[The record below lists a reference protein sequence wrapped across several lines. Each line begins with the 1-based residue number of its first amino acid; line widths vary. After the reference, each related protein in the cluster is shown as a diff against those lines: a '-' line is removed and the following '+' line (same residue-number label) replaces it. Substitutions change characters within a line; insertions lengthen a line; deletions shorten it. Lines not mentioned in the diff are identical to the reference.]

1 MTKRDSQEFQ
11 HDVEDFLQQLESD
24 RDMRSQV
31 NLFKKKK
38 ASAEMFHTENTE
50 TKEGQMFDDEE
61 IRLDELL
68 EDMEL
73 VDDNV
78 EVNQELAEVEVL
90 TATEAA
96 KTNSLNLFSVTGESS
111 FDESSF
117 LGKKF
122 SFL

>member
-38 ASAEMFHTENTE
+38 ASAEIILAENSE

-61 IRLDELL
+61 IGLDELL

-73 VDDNV
+73 VDDNG

-90 TATEAA
+90 TASEAA
-96 KTNSLNLFSVTGESS
+96 KTNSLNLFSITGESS
-111 FDESSF
+111 FDENNF